1 MFKTASEVV
10 KFIKDENV
18 EFLDVRFTDLPGVQ
32 QHFNLPA
39 SMIDEDFF
47 INGQLFDASSIRG
60 FASIHESDMQLIP
73 DVTTAFI
80 DPFRDRKTLVM
91 NFDIYNPRNGE
102 IYGRDPRQV
111 AKKAQAFL
119 SSTGIAD
126 TAYFAPEAEFFIF
139 DEVRYETKANTSYHF
154 VDSIEGAWNSA
165 KAVEDHGGKN
175 LGNKT
180 PYKGGYFPVTPTDH
194 LADIR
199 DEIVIKLANVGLS
212 VERSH
217 HEVGTAGQC
226 EINYRFDTLL
236 RAADDVLKFKYV
248 VKNEAQAWDKTA
260 TFMPKPLFGD
270 NGSGMHVHQSLW
282 KDGKPLFYDE
292 NGYGGLSDLA
302 RWYIGGLLKHAP
314 SLLAFTNPT
323 VNSYHRL
330 VPGFEA
336 PVNLVY
342 SAGNR
347 SAAIRI
353 PMTGTNPKAKRIE
366 FRAPDASGNP
376 YLAFAAMLMAG
387 LDGIKNR
394 IEPHAP
400 VDKDLY
406 ELPAEEAKNIPQVP
420 GSLEE
425 VLKALEADHDYLLA
439 GDVFTKDLIETWI
452 DYKREKEI
460 KPFAQRPHPYEFE
473 LYYGV

>member
-1 MFKTASEVV
+1 MFKNASEVV
-10 KFIKDENV
+10 KFIKDNDV
-18 EFLDVRFTDLPGVQ
+18 KFLDVRFTDLPGVQ

-39 SMIDEDFF
+39 SMIDEQFF
-47 INGQLFDASSIRG
+47 IDGQLFDGSSIRG

-73 DVTTAFI
+73 DVTTAYL
-80 DPFRDRKTLVM
+80 DAFRVEKTLIM
-91 NFDIYNPRNGE
+91 IFDIYNPRNGE
-102 IYGRDPRQV
+102 IYARDPRQV
-111 AKKAQAFL
+111 AKKAQAYL
-119 SSTGIAD
+119 NTTGLAD
-126 TAYFAPEAEFFIF
+126 TAFFAPEAEFFIF
-139 DEVRYETKANTSYHF
+139 DDVRYENKQNTAYHF
-154 VDSIEGAWNSA
+154 IDSSEAAWNSGR
-165 KAVEDHGGKN
+165 KEEGGN
-175 LGNKT
+175 LANKT
-180 PYKGGYFPVTPTDH
+180 PYKGGYFPVSPVDQH
-194 LADIR
+194 ADMR
-199 DEIVIKLANVGLS
+199 DQIVLELEAAGLS

-217 HEVGTAGQC
+217 HEVGTAGQG

-236 RAADDVLKFKYV
+236 RAADDILKFKYI
-248 VKNEAQAWDKTA
+248 VKNVAHSFGKTA

-292 NGYGGLSDLA
+292 SGYGGLSDMA
-302 RWYIGGLLKHAP
+302 RWYIGGILKHAP
-314 SLLAFTNPT
+314 SLLAFTNPS

-366 FRAPDASGNP
+366 FRAPDASSNP
-376 YLAFAAMLMAG
+376 YLAFAAMMMAG

-394 IEPHAP
+394 IEPHEP

-406 ELPAEEAKNIPQVP
+406 ELPPEEAKLIPQVP
-420 GSLEE
+420 GTLEE
-425 VLKALEADHDYLLA
+425 VLQALEKDHDYLLA

-460 KPFAQRPHPYEFE
+460 APLAMRPHPYEFE

>member
-1 MFKTASEVV
+1 
-10 KFIKDENV
+10 
-18 EFLDVRFTDLPGVQ
+18 
-32 QHFNLPA
+32 
-39 SMIDEDFF
+39 
-47 INGQLFDASSIRG
+47 
-60 FASIHESDMQLIP
+60 MQLIP
-73 DVTTAFI
+73 DVTTAYL
-80 DPFRDRKTLVM
+80 DAFRVEKTLIMV
-91 NFDIYNPRNGE
+91 FDIYNPRNGE

-111 AKKAQAFL
+111 AKKAQAYL
-119 SSTGIAD
+119 NTTGIAD

-139 DEVRYETKANTSYHF
+139 DDVRYENKQNTAYHF
-154 VDSIEGAWNSA
+154 IDSSEAAWNSGR
-165 KAVEDHGGKN
+165 KEEGGN
-175 LGNKT
+175 LANKT
-180 PYKGGYFPVTPTDH
+180 PYKGGYFPVSPVDQH
-194 LADIR
+194 VDMR
-199 DEIVIKLANVGLS
+199 DEIVLELEAAGLS

-217 HEVGTAGQC
+217 HEVGTAGQG

-236 RAADDVLKFKYV
+236 NAGDDILKFKYI
-248 VKNEAQAWDKTA
+248 VKNVAHSFGKTA

-292 NGYGGLSDLA
+292 SGYGGLSDMA
-302 RWYIGGLLKHAP
+302 RWYIGGILKHAP
-314 SLLAFTNPT
+314 SLLAFTNPS

-366 FRAPDASGNP
+366 FRAPDASSNP

-394 IEPHAP
+394 IEPHEP

-406 ELPAEEAKNIPQVP
+406 ELPPEEAKLIPQVP
-420 GSLEE
+420 GTLEE
-425 VLKALEADHDYLLA
+425 VLQALEKDHDYLLA

-460 KPFAQRPHPYEFE
+460 APLAMRPHPYEFE

>member
-1 MFKTASEVV
+1 MFKSASEVV
-10 KFIKDENV
+10 KFIKDNDV
-18 EFLDVRFTDLPGVQ
+18 KFLDVRFTDLPGVQ

-39 SMIDEDFF
+39 SMIDEQFF
-47 INGQLFDASSIRG
+47 IDGQLFDGSSIRG

-73 DVTTAFI
+73 DVTTAYL
-80 DPFRDRKTLVM
+80 DAFRVEKTLIM
-91 NFDIYNPRNGE
+91 IFDIYNPRNGE
-102 IYGRDPRQV
+102 IYARDPRQV
-111 AKKAQAFL
+111 AKKAQAYL
-119 SSTGIAD
+119 NTTGLAD
-126 TAYFAPEAEFFIF
+126 TAFFAPEAEFFIF
-139 DEVRYETKANTSYHF
+139 DDVRYENKQNTAYHF
-154 VDSIEGAWNSA
+154 IDSSEAAWNSGR
-165 KAVEDHGGKN
+165 KEEGGN
-175 LGNKT
+175 LANKT
-180 PYKGGYFPVTPTDH
+180 PYKGGYFPVSPVDQH
-194 LADIR
+194 ADMR
-199 DEIVIKLANVGLS
+199 DQIVLELEAAGLS

-217 HEVGTAGQC
+217 HEVGTAGQG

-236 RAADDVLKFKYV
+236 RAADDILKFKYI
-248 VKNEAQAWDKTA
+248 VKNVAHSFGKTA

-292 NGYGGLSDLA
+292 SGYGGLSDMA
-302 RWYIGGLLKHAP
+302 RWYIGGILKHAP
-314 SLLAFTNPT
+314 SLLAFTNPS

-366 FRAPDASGNP
+366 FRAPDASSNP
-376 YLAFAAMLMAG
+376 YLAFAAMMMAG

-394 IEPHAP
+394 IEPHEP

-406 ELPAEEAKNIPQVP
+406 ELPPEEAKLIPQVP
-420 GSLEE
+420 GTLEE
-425 VLKALEADHDYLLA
+425 VLQALEKDHDYLLA

-460 KPFAQRPHPYEFE
+460 APLAMRPHPYEFE

>member
-10 KFIKDENV
+10 KYIKENDV
-18 EFLDVRFTDLPGVQ
+18 KFLDVRFTDLPGVQ

-39 SMIDEDFF
+39 SMIDEQFF
-47 INGQLFDASSIRG
+47 IDGQLFDGSSIRG

-73 DVTTAFI
+73 DVTTAYL
-80 DPFRDRKTLVM
+80 DAFRVEKTLIMV
-91 NFDIYNPRNGE
+91 FDIYNPRNGE
-102 IYGRDPRQV
+102 IYARDPRQV
-111 AKKAQAFL
+111 AKKAQAYL
-119 SSTGIAD
+119 NTTGVAD
-126 TAYFAPEAEFFIF
+126 TAFFAPEAEFFIF
-139 DEVRYETKANTSYHF
+139 DDVRYEVKQNTAYHF
-154 VDSIEGAWNSA
+154 IDSSEAAWNSGR
-165 KAVEDHGGKN
+165 KEEGGN
-175 LGNKT
+175 LANKT
-180 PYKGGYFPVTPTDH
+180 PFKGGYFPVPPVDQH
-194 LADIR
+194 ADMR
-199 DEIVIKLANVGLS
+199 DQIVLELEAAGLS

-217 HEVGTAGQC
+217 HEVGTAGQG

-236 RAADDVLKFKYV
+236 HAADDILKFKYI
-248 VKNEAQAWDKTA
+248 VKNVAHSFGKTA

-292 NGYGGLSDLA
+292 SGYGGLSDTA
-302 RWYIGGLLKHAP
+302 RWYIGGILKHAP
-314 SLLAFTNPT
+314 SLLAFTNPS

-330 VPGFEA
+330 VPGYEA

-366 FRAPDASGNP
+366 FRAPDASANP

-394 IEPHAP
+394 IEPHEP

-406 ELPAEEAKNIPQVP
+406 ELPPEEAKLIPQVP
-420 GSLEE
+420 GTLEE

-439 GDVFTKDLIETWI
+439 GDVFTKDLIDTWI

-460 KPFAQRPHPYEFE
+460 APLALRPHPYEFE

>member
-10 KFIKDENV
+10 KFIKDNDV
-18 EFLDVRFTDLPGVQ
+18 KFLDVRFTDLPGVQ
-32 QHFNLPA
+32 QQFNLPA
-39 SMIDEDFF
+39 DMIDEQFF
-47 INGQLFDASSIRG
+47 IDGQLFDGSSIRG

-73 DVTTAFI
+73 DVTTAYL
-80 DPFRDRKTLVM
+80 DAFRVEKTLIM
-91 NFDIYNPRNGE
+91 IFDIYNPRNGE
-102 IYGRDPRQV
+102 IYARDPRQV
-111 AKKAQAFL
+111 AKKAQAYL
-119 SSTGIAD
+119 GTTGLAD
-126 TAYFAPEAEFFIF
+126 TAFFAPEAEFFIF
-139 DEVRYETKANTSYHF
+139 DDVRYENKQNTAYHF
-154 VDSIEGAWNSA
+154 IDSSEAAWNSGR
-165 KAVEDHGGKN
+165 KEEGGN
-175 LGNKT
+175 LANKT
-180 PYKGGYFPVTPTDH
+180 PFKGGYFPVPPVDQH
-194 LADIR
+194 ADMR
-199 DEIVIKLANVGLS
+199 DQIVLELEAAGLS

-217 HEVGTAGQC
+217 HEVGTAGQG

-236 RAADDVLKFKYV
+236 HAADDILKFKYI
-248 VKNEAQAWDKTA
+248 VKNVAHAFGKTA

-292 NGYGGLSDLA
+292 SGYGGLSDMA
-302 RWYIGGLLKHAP
+302 RWYIGGILKHAP
-314 SLLAFTNPT
+314 SLLAFTNPS

-366 FRAPDASGNP
+366 FRAPDASSNP

-394 IEPHAP
+394 IEPHEP

-406 ELPAEEAKNIPQVP
+406 ELPPEEAKLIPQVP
-420 GSLEE
+420 GTLEE
-425 VLKALEADHDYLLA
+425 VLQALEKDHDYLLA

-460 KPFAQRPHPYEFE
+460 APLAMRPHPYEFE

>member
-1 MFKTASEVV
+1 
-10 KFIKDENV
+10 
-18 EFLDVRFTDLPGVQ
+18 
-32 QHFNLPA
+32 
-39 SMIDEDFF
+39 
-47 INGQLFDASSIRG
+47 
-60 FASIHESDMQLIP
+60 MQLIP
-73 DVTTAFI
+73 DVTTAYL
-80 DPFRDRKTLVM
+80 DAFRVEKTLIMV
-91 NFDIYNPRNGE
+91 FDIYNPRNGE

-111 AKKAQAFL
+111 AKKAQAYL
-119 SSTGIAD
+119 NTTGIAD

-139 DEVRYETKANTSYHF
+139 DDVRYENKQNTAYHF
-154 VDSIEGAWNSA
+154 IDSSEAAWNSGR
-165 KAVEDHGGKN
+165 KEEGGN
-175 LGNKT
+175 LANKT
-180 PYKGGYFPVTPTDH
+180 PYKGGYFPVSPVDQH
-194 LADIR
+194 VDMR
-199 DEIVIKLANVGLS
+199 DQIVLELEAAGLS

-217 HEVGTAGQC
+217 HEVGTAGQG

-236 RAADDVLKFKYV
+236 NAGDDILKFKYI
-248 VKNEAQAWDKTA
+248 VKNVAHSFGKTA

-292 NGYGGLSDLA
+292 SGYGGLSDMA
-302 RWYIGGLLKHAP
+302 RWYIGGILKHAP
-314 SLLAFTNPT
+314 SLLAFTNPS
-323 VNSYHRL
+323 VNSFHRL

-366 FRAPDASGNP
+366 FRAPDASSNP

-394 IEPHAP
+394 IEPHEP

-406 ELPAEEAKNIPQVP
+406 ELPPEEAKLIPQVP
-420 GSLEE
+420 GTLEE
-425 VLKALEADHDYLLA
+425 VLQALEKDHDYLLA

-460 KPFAQRPHPYEFE
+460 APLAMRPHPYEFE